1 MKYIF
6 VSDIHGNVDRLKEVI
21 EIFNKEEADRL
32 VILGDTCAYL
42 SKSSDEEMAE
52 ILNSM
57 KDKVEVIRGNCDT
70 RSFEEMLQFE
80 MFDMDNIYAN
90 GKIITVTHG
99 HYYNSNELPYNCGEI
114 FIQGHTHVS
123 ILKKEK
129 DKIFA
134 NPGSVSRPRGVD
146 LRCYILVN
154 ESKIVLKTL
163 EMKLVKEILFEEAIN
178 K

>member
-6 VSDIHGNVDRLKEVI
+6 VSDIHGNVDRLREVI
-21 EIFNKEEADRL
+21 EVFNKEQADRL

-52 ILNSM
+52 LLNAM

-70 RSFEEMLQFE
+70 RSFEELLQFE

-90 GKIITVTHG
+90 GKVITVTHG
-99 HYYNSNELPYNCGEI
+99 HYYNSYELPYNCGEI
-114 FIQGHTHVS
+114 FIQGHTHVPML
-123 ILKKEK
+123 IKDK
-129 DKIFA
+129 DKILA

-146 LRCYILVN
+146 LRCYLLLEEDKV
-154 ESKIVLKTL
+154 SLKTL
-163 EMKLVKEILFEEAIN
+163 EMKLVKEILFEEG
-178 K
+178 KEE

>member
-21 EIFNKEEADRL
+21 EIFNKEKADRL

-42 SKSSDEEMAE
+42 SKSSDDEMAE
-52 ILNSM
+52 LLNVM

-70 RSFEEMLQFE
+70 RNFEELLQIE

-99 HYYNSNELPYNCGEI
+99 HYYNSHELPYNCGEI
-114 FIQGHTHVS
+114 FIQGHTHVP
-123 ILKKEK
+123 ILIK
-129 DKIFA
+129 DKDRIFGS
-134 NPGSVSRPRGVD
+134 PGSVSRPRGVD
-146 LRCYILVN
+146 LRCYLLLEEN
-154 ESKIVLKTL
+154 KISLKTL
-163 EMKLVKEILFEEAIN
+163 EMKLVKEIVF
-178 K
+178 

>member
-21 EIFNKEEADRL
+21 EIFNKEKADRL

-42 SKSSDEEMAE
+42 SKSSDDEMAE
-52 ILNSM
+52 LLNVM

-70 RSFEEMLQFE
+70 RNFEELLQIE

-99 HYYNSNELPYNCGEI
+99 HYYNSHELPYNCGEI
-114 FIQGHTHVS
+114 FIQGHTHVP
-123 ILKKEK
+123 ILIK
-129 DKIFA
+129 DKDRIFG

-146 LRCYILVN
+146 LRCYLLLEEN
-154 ESKIVLKTL
+154 KISLKTL
-163 EMKLVKEILFEEAIN
+163 EMKLVKEIVF
-178 K
+178 

>member
-21 EIFNKEEADRL
+21 EIFKKEEADRL

-42 SKSSDEEMAE
+42 SKSSDEEIAD
-52 ILNSM
+52 ILNAM

-70 RSFEEMLQFE
+70 RSFEELLQFE

-99 HYYNSNELPYNCGEI
+99 HYYNSHELPYNCGDI
-114 FIQGHTHVS
+114 FIQGHTHVP
-123 ILKKEK
+123 ILTKDK
-129 DKIFA
+129 DKILA

-154 ESKIVLKTL
+154 ESRIALKTL
-163 EMKLVKEILFEEAIN
+163 EMKLIKEIIFEEG
-178 K
+178 KVE